1 MWMMPSKSMKTT
13 NSPLRTYPSLRAVA
27 EGVVVVALPETV
39 SLWTGWVVIGIS
51 WGEGE
56 RPVATSLA
64 ITTPERSKTH
74 RAGRYNAPGVQDDSP
89 HVV

>member
-1 MWMMPSKSMKTT
+1 M
-13 NSPLRTYPSLRAVA
+13 RAVT

-39 SLWTGWVVIGIS
+39 WTGWVVIGIS

-64 ITTPERSKTH
+64 ITTPARSKTH